1 MQLGMKARV
10 GRMLLI
16 GLAWSVHAAVWAHG
30 PQRHKEPA
38 LEQPKAQ
45 AAAPGPEADVLKI
58 IADYRAAMEAR
69 SIERLEGAVDPDLLV
84 LEGVHKNVGWADYR
98 DNHIGPE
105 MREWK
110 SFRVKD
116 PKILEIAVVDAMAYV
131 VQEATFEIAM
141 ADKNVILAGA
151 ETFVL
156 KKGPAGWRI
165 AHLHFSGK
173 RQEPQE
179 PKR

>member
-1 MQLGMKARV
+1 MQRRIRTLLFLGSICAVAQM
-10 GRMLLI
+10 
-16 GLAWSVHAAVWAHG
+16 AAQAHG
-30 PQRHKEPA
+30 PSGHKEKAP
-38 LEQPKAQ
+38 EPPKIQ
-45 AAAPGPEADVLKI
+45 TAAPGPEADVLKV

-69 SIERLEGAVDPDLLV
+69 SIERLEGVVDHDLLV

-110 SFRVKD
+110 SFQAKN
-116 PKILEIAVVDAMAYV
+116 PKVLEVSVEGSMAYV
-131 VQEATFEIAM
+131 VEEATFEIAM
-141 ADKNVILAGA
+141 ADKNVVLMGA

-165 AHLHFSGK
+165 RHLHFSGK
-173 RQEPQE
+173 KQEPQE
-179 PKR
+179 HKH